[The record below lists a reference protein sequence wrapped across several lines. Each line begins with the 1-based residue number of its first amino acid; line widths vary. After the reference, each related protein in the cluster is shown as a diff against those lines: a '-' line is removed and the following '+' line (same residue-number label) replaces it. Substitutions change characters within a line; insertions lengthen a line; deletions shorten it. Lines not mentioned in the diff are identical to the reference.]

1 MLPITNKP
9 TIAVLMGG
17 INSEREVSLETGRLA
32 LEALITLGYEAEP
45 VIYEGDLVGAIATLQ
60 SFDLVFNA
68 LHGGDG
74 EDGTIQSALSR
85 AGICYTGSYS
95 RASRLAMDKNACKQ
109 LMIEAGIPTA
119 PWVSLILDES
129 KTLLRNEDYPDL
141 MKFLGEY
148 HCPVVVKPNHEG
160 STVGLSIVESPDDLD
175 DALLVAR
182 EFGAQVI
189 VETYI
194 PGRELTVAML
204 DERPLPIVE
213 IIPRHHTYDYECKY
227 VDGMSTYVVPAEL
240 PLDITVSMQDATRR
254 LYENLGCRHYARV
267 DFRLDP
273 EGEFFC
279 LELNTLPGMT
289 SHSLVP
295 MAAKAVE
302 IDFVDLIDRIVKLA
316 TPAEK
321 PK

>member
-1 MLPITNKP
+1 MPRINNKP

-17 INSEREVSLETGRLA
+17 INSEREVSLETGRLV
-32 LEALITLGYEAEP
+32 LEALNTLDYEAEP
-45 VIYEGDLVGAIATLQ
+45 VVYEGDLPGAVDALQ
-60 SFDLVFNA
+60 DFDLVFNA

-85 AGICYTGSYS
+85 ARIRYTGSRS
-95 RASRLAMDKNACKQ
+95 QASQLAMDKHACKQ
-109 LMIEAGIPTA
+109 LMTEAGIPTA
-119 PWVSLILDES
+119 PWVFLMLDES
-129 KTLLRNEDYPDL
+129 KPLPRNEDYPDL
-141 MKFLGEY
+141 TEFLGVY
-148 HCPVVVKPNHEG
+148 GYPAVVKPNHEG

-175 DALLVAR
+175 EAMLVAR
-182 EFGAQVI
+182 EFGTQVI
-189 VETYI
+189 VEKYI
-194 PGRELTVAML
+194 PGRELTVAIL
-204 DERPLPIVE
+204 DGRPLPIVE

-227 VDGMSTYVVPAEL
+227 TDGMSTYVVPAEL
-240 PLDITVSMQDATRR
+240 PLAVTASIQDAARQ
-254 LYENLGCRHYARV
+254 LYESLRCRHYARI
-267 DFRLDP
+267 DFRLNP

-302 IDFVDLIDRIVKLA
+302 INFVELIDRIVNLA
-316 TPAEK
+316 MATQE